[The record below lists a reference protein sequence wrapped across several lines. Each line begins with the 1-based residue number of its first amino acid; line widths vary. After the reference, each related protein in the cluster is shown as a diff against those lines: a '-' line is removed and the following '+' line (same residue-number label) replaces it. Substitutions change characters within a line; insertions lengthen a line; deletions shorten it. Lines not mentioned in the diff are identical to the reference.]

1 MEKVNAKILVSGLVQ
16 GVYYR
21 AFTETAATELGLVGY
36 CQNLSDDRVAVE
48 VEGDEAVIEEL
59 IKRLWSGPPR
69 AKVTDVQ
76 VSWKPA
82 TGKFHGFSIRY

>member
-1 MEKVNAKILVSGLVQ
+1 MEKVNANIFVSGLVQ

-21 AFTETAATELGLVGY
+21 AFTETIAFELGLAGY
-36 CQNLSDDRVAVE
+36 CQNLLDGRVAVE
-48 VEGDEAVIEEL
+48 VEGDKTVIEEL
-59 IKRLWSGPPR
+59 IQRLWVGPSR

-76 VSWKPA
+76 VTWKPA

>member
-1 MEKVNAKILVSGLVQ
+1 MEKINAAIFVSGLVQ

-21 AFTETAATELGLVGY
+21 AFTETIAFELGLVGY
-36 CQNLSDDRVAVE
+36 CQNLPDGRVAVE
-48 VEGDEAVIEEL
+48 VEGDKAVIEEL
-59 IKRLWSGPPR
+59 IQRLWVGPSR

-76 VSWKPA
+76 VTWKPA